1 MKVKLLTMIMILVVF
16 AAVTQSVSAETST
29 VPGTYLLNQ
38 KDGYK
43 QLLTLTPGKQAFS
56 QNSGQFDPTGPFGD
70 QQGSWTMV
78 NGVIWVRTLDFITD
92 PNNNN
97 SLNGFG
103 RSLFKIHQNTN
114 GTLSGD
120 VTVEIFP
127 LDADPLNLKPTNVP
141 ARVFGPITFTGK
153 RLAIR

>member
-1 MKVKLLTMIMILVVF
+1 MKAKLLTIIVILFIF
-16 AAVTQSVSAETST
+16 AAATQSAGAVVST
-29 VPGTYLLNQ
+29 VSGTYLISQ

-70 QQGSWTMV
+70 QQGSWAMV
-78 NGVIWVRTLDFITD
+78 NGVILVRTLDFITD

-97 SLNGFG
+97 KLSGFG
-103 RSLFKIHQNTN
+103 RSLFKIHQNAN

-127 LDADPLNLKPTNVP
+127 LDADPLNIKPTNVP
-141 ARVFGPITFTGK
+141 VRVFGPITFTGK
-153 RLAIR
+153 RLVIR

>member
-1 MKVKLLTMIMILVVF
+1 MKAKFLTMIVILAVYAVVIPS
-16 AAVTQSVSAETST
+16 ARAETST
-29 VPGTYLLNQ
+29 VAGTYLLNQ

-70 QQGSWTMV
+70 QQGSWSIS
-78 NGVIWVRTLDFITD
+78 NGVIWVRTLDFIMD

-97 SLNGFG
+97 QLSGFG
-103 RSLFKIHQNTN
+103 RSLFKMRQNAN

-127 LDADPLNLKPTNVP
+127 LDADPLDLKPSNIPV
-141 ARVFGPITFTGK
+141 RVFGPIMFTGK
-153 RLAIR
+153 RMAIK